1 MQVQAVRRVCI
12 PLGDWGAGTRK
23 SVLLV
28 TADANL
34 RGAGARALEAAGFE
48 VRTAAH
54 SGHATLAAL
63 TAMRIDILVSDL
75 AGDDLS
81 GPTLAERLRRHHP
94 WLQTVYVGQSGTPEC
109 DGILV
114 HPFTRD
120 QLLAAVTRT
129 ADQSPAAAATSAS

>member
-12 PLGDWGAGTRK
+12 PLGDGGAGARR

-28 TADANL
+28 TADSNL
-34 RGAGARALEAAGFE
+34 RGAGARALEAAGFD

-63 TAMRIDILVSDL
+63 TATRIDVLVSDL

-81 GPTLAERLRRHHP
+81 GPMLAERLRRHHP
-94 WLQTVYVGQSGTPEC
+94 WLQTIFVGQSGTPEC
-109 DGILV
+109 EGILV

-129 ADQSPAAAATSAS
+129 ANQSPAAAASAS